1 MKTTHLTSSVLAGVL
16 SLGFVFAGPVA
27 PAAAQGKVVRV
38 GTDVDAGTLDPR
50 LMRDTT
56 AYRAVNLLY
65 SGLLQL
71 DEKLQPEPDLAVRW
85 ENPDPTTWI
94 FHLREGVTFHD
105 GAPVTAEDVKFTLDT
120 ILDPALKARF
130 RSLYTPIASVDAVDP
145 RTVRINL
152 KEPYAPLL
160 SYLDLGIV
168 PRHVVEAGGDLGNQP
183 IGSGP
188 YRLRRWDKGSKI
200 VFEANPDFWEGAPAI
215 ETIELVVVPD
225 NTARAQALESGDLDM
240 IQSPL
245 SPQDVKRLEADPG
258 VGKSVQG
265 GIAITY
271 LNFNTARPNLSDPRV
286 RRAIAMLVDQDTIVD
301 QIYEGTDRKATSI
314 LLSSWDA
321 YDEAVRQPRFDPAG
335 AKALLAEAGWTDSN
349 GDGIL
354 DKDGARLAI
363 ELGTHSEDPNR
374 IQTVEYIQFV
384 LGQNGVE
391 ANLRI
396 SDWPSFSARFREGD
410 YELILVGWTQLVD
423 PDRVTFGQLHSGGG
437 FNWGGYRNPALDGLL
452 ERGRAEADAGER
464 NRIYREA
471 AAIIADEVPYYI
483 LSYQGYQVFF
493 DPRIEGYRPN
503 PRGMLRSLSKASIE

>member
-1 MKTTHLTSSVLAGVL
+1 MTYPVSRLTAGALAFAL
-16 SLGFVFAGPVA
+16 AFAGPTV
-27 PAAAQGKVVRV
+27 PAAAQDTMVRV
-38 GTDVDAGTLDPR
+38 GTDVDAGTLDSR

-71 DEKLQPEPDLAVRW
+71 NENLQPEPDLAVRW

-94 FHLREGVTFHD
+94 FHLREGVAFHD

-130 RSLYTPIASVDAVDP
+130 RSLYTPIDSVEAVDP
-145 RTVRINL
+145 LTVRISL

-168 PRHVVEAGGDLGNQP
+168 PKHAVEAGVDIGNEP

-200 VFEANPDFWEGAPAI
+200 VFEANPDFWDGAPTIEAI
-215 ETIELVVVPD
+215 EMVLVPD

-245 SPQDVKRLEADPG
+245 SPQDIKRLAANPD

-286 RRAIAMLVDQDTIVD
+286 RRALAMLVDQDTIVD

-321 YDEAVRQPRFDPAG
+321 YDEAIRQPRFDPDG

-349 GDGIL
+349 GDGVL
-354 DKDGARLAI
+354 DKDGRKLAI

-374 IQTVEYIQFV
+374 IQTVEYIQFI
-384 LGQNGVE
+384 LGQHGVE

-396 SDWPSFSARFREGD
+396 SDWPSFSARFRQGD

-423 PDRVTFGQLHSGGG
+423 PDRVTFGQLHGDGG
-437 FNWGGYRNPALDGLL
+437 FNWGGYRNATLDGLL
-452 ERGRAEADAGER
+452 ERGRAESDAAER
-464 NRIYREA
+464 IRIYREA

-493 DPRIEGYRPN
+493 DPRIEGYRSN
-503 PRGMLRSLSKASIE
+503 PRGMLRSLSKATLK